1 MTRRQPP
8 ENNSRCLFTVRSDI
22 STEEALVNAS
32 ELLASAQAAAHE
44 HAFSLH
50 GPRGDHV
57 FGIAQLIENARL
69 LVDTALE
76 RVSSPKD

>member
-8 ENNSRCLFTVRSDI
+8 DNNSRCLFTVRSDI

-44 HAFSLH
+44 HAFSLD
-50 GPRGDHV
+50 GQQGDHA
-57 FGIAQLIENARL
+57 FAIAQLIENARL
-69 LVDTALE
+69 LVYFALE
-76 RVSSPKD
+76 HVSPSRD